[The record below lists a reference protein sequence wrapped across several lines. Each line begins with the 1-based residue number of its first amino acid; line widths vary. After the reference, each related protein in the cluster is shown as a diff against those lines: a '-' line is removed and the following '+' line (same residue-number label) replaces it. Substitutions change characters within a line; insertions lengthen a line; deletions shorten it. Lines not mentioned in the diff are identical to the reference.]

1 LSDLFDASEKDGLF
15 ITETDAIREL
25 DEIVITNDMLEG
37 W

>member
-1 LSDLFDASEKDGLF
+1 VKAELFT
-15 ITETDAIREL
+15 TEQETIKAL